1 MTTLHPSTR
10 AAIIRRASTTD
21 QDRAERIAA
30 KYSPRLALAISTHV
44 ARRTARK
51 TA

>member
-1 MTTLHPSTR
+1 MTTLHPNTR

-30 KYSPRLALAISTHV
+30 KYSPHLALAINTH
-44 ARRTARK
+44 RSRQQ
-51 TA
+51 

>member
-1 MTTLHPSTR
+1 MTH
-10 AAIIRRASTTD
+10 AARIITSASTTD

-44 ARRTARK
+44 IRQTARK
-51 TA
+51 VVD

>member
-1 MTTLHPSTR
+1 MPTLHPSTA

-30 KYSPRLALAISTHV
+30 KYSPRLALAISTH
-44 ARRTARK
+44 AQRSRQQ
-51 TA
+51 